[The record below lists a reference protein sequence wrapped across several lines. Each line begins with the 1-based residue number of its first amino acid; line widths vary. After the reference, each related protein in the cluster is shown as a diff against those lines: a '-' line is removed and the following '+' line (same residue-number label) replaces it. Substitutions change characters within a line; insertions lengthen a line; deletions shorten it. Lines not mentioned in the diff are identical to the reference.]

1 MIRVGVVGY
10 GTIGKRIVSAVLKQP
25 DMVLVGIVK
34 KTPDYSVKVGLSKG
48 LRFFI
53 PNEDLTHLW
62 DEAGTKFYGTT
73 AQLLEECDLVVDATP
88 KGTGMNNKMIYESK
102 GLKAIFQGGEP
113 PEVADLSFVAQV
125 NYEDSSGK
133 RFLRVVSCN
142 TTGLARLLHAINQEY
157 PIDKAIVFLVR
168 RSVDPNQDEKGVIDC
183 VVPSFGISHHAKD
196 LKTVLRDINV
206 VTFAV
211 KIPVTH
217 FHVHMVS
224 IKLRNGASSRD
235 VIDLLEETRRIALI
249 SSKDKLSS
257 TAKLFDFS
265 RELERSRADF
275 YENLVWLDSICVEG
289 EWVHLMQAV
298 HQEAIVIPENIDAIR
313 AISNSADATTSMNLT
328 DSSLSIRSSR
338 FF

>member
-1 MIRVGVVGY
+1 MIHVGVVGY
-10 GTIGKRIVSAVLKQP
+10 GTIGRRVVSAILKQP
-25 DMVLVGIVK
+25 DMILAGIVK
-34 KTPDYSVKVGLSKG
+34 RTPDYSVRVGISKG

-53 PNEDLTHLW
+53 PIEDLAHLW
-62 DEAGTKFYGTT
+62 DETGAKFYGTT
-73 AQLLEECDLVVDATP
+73 TQLLEECDLVVDATP
-88 KGTGMNNKMIYESK
+88 KGVGTNNKRLYESK

-113 PEVADLSFVAQV
+113 PEVADSFVAQV
-125 NYEDSSGK
+125 NYRDFMGK
-133 RFLRVVSCN
+133 KFLRVVSCN
-142 TTGLARLLHAINQEY
+142 TTGLARLLHAINQECS
-157 PIDKAIVFLVR
+157 IDKAIAFLVR

-183 VVPSFGISHHAKD
+183 IVPSFGISHHAKD
-196 LKTVLRDINV
+196 LKTVLKDINV
-206 VTFAV
+206 ITFAI

-224 IKLRNGASSRD
+224 IKLRNRVSSRD
-235 VIDLLEETRRIALI
+235 IIDILEETRRIVLI
-249 SSKDKLSS
+249 SSKDRLSS

-275 YENLVWLDSICVEG
+275 YENLVWLDSICVEE

-313 AISNSADATTSMNLT
+313 ALSGSADAFTSMNLT